1 MNYQR
6 TKQAQI
12 VKENLKLGDQVVAL
26 NKKVSALEH
35 ENQKL
40 KNELISNTYNDKS
53 EANKKVTKKKLSKK
67 G

>member
-40 KNELISNTYNDKS
+40 KNELVSNTYNEKPT
-53 EANKKVTKKKLSKK
+53 AVKKVTNKKSK
-67 G
+67 